1 MPDID
6 LELLKKVVEQINEDA
21 DDKDYTIAFM
31 LIVTQRVLLEC
42 NSQKRTQRL
51 HLKNE

>member
-21 DDKDYTIAFM
+21 DDKDYTAIEYLFQF
-31 LIVTQRVLLEC
+31 LDCPE
-42 NSQKRTQRL
+42 KR
-51 HLKNE
+51 LKGFLKDN